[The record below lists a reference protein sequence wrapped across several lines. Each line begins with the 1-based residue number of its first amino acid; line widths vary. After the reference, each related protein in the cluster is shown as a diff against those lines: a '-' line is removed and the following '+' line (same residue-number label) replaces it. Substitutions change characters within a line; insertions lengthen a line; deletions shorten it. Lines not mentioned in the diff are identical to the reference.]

1 MRSRVLDILER
12 ESSFLI
18 LIHSN
23 ADPDAV
29 GSAIALKEFLR
40 LKRKQAEICCQN
52 VNRMG
57 KYLLRNLGE
66 SITREDVPG
75 GTTVII
81 LDTASVSQLGTC
93 AEYLSDAQTVVV
105 IDHHRESSF
114 TQYVYL
120 CEDRTSTA
128 EILFDLLPQRN
139 RKINLALLAGILTDT
154 GNFKYATRDTL
165 RTVERILGEGVELY
179 EVFDMFSEHK
189 NVPKRIA
196 IIKGCQRSKLHK
208 IGDYLVITTKV
219 NSHESSTATF
229 LTQVANV
236 VFVANEKGSR
246 IIAKASQNID
256 IDLSRI
262 MKEIGQLYN
271 GDGGGHRKA
280 AGASGESISEALD
293 QCVELVRTALL
304 KKGNPLQKKKEKE

>member
-29 GSAIALKEFLR
+29 GSAVALKEFLR
-40 LKRKQAEICCQN
+40 LKKKQAEICCQN

-66 SITREDVPG
+66 SIAREVPG
-75 GTTVII
+75 GTAVII

-93 AEYLSDAQTVVV
+93 AEYLDDAETVVV

-139 RKINLALLAGILTDT
+139 KKINLALLAGILTDT
-154 GNFKYATRDTL
+154 GNFKYATLDTL
-165 RTVERILGEGVELY
+165 RTVVRLLGEGVELH
-179 EVFDMFSEHK
+179 EVFDMFTEHK

-246 IIAKASQNID
+246 IIAKASQDTD

-293 QCVELVRTALL
+293 QCVELVRAALF
-304 KKGNPLQKKKEKE
+304 KKENLLQKDKDK